1 MTSVSSFES
10 AEQLE
15 EMTKMGMD
23 EGMREAAGQIDAIL
37 AETPVR

>member
-1 MTSVSSFES
+1 MRTVSSFES

-15 EMTKMGMD
+15 EMIKMGMA

-37 AETPVR
+37 AETSDR